1 MAVAPGHYRLG
12 PDNGRIVLRTF
23 RQGLGARAGHDLVID
38 VHRWSGELT
47 VNDDKTVASIA
58 ATIDMT
64 SWIVREANGG
74 PTPLTDRHRREI
86 TTTARRVL
94 STQQHPEARFAAS
107 RFAPAGDDGGTLEGT
122 FTLNGVERPLRVQ
135 VSQVGQN
142 RYRATGSGVQSAYGI
157 KPYSGFFGALKVRD
171 AVDFEVE
178 AEVRAQD
185 GPGCTAAGSE
195 RSDAAQHRR

>member
-23 RQGLGARAGHDLVID
+23 REGLGARAGHDLVID
-38 VHRWSGELT
+38 VPRWSGELT
-47 VNDDKTVASIA
+47 VNDDKTLASIE

-64 SWIVREANGG
+64 SWIVREGNGG
-74 PTPLTDRHRREI
+74 IKPLTDRDRREI

-107 RFAPAGDDGGTLEGT
+107 RFAPAGDDAGTLEGT
-122 FTLNGVERPLRVQ
+122 FTLNGIERPLRLQ
-135 VSQVGQN
+135 VSEVGQS
-142 RYRATGSGVQSAYGI
+142 RYRAKGTVVQSAYGI
-157 KPYSGFFGALKVRD
+157 KPYTGFFGALKVRD

-178 AEVRAQD
+178 AEVHAQD
-185 GPGCTAAGSE
+185 VS
-195 RSDAAQHRR
+195 RMNRREE

>member
-23 RQGLGARAGHDLVID
+23 REGLGARAGHDLVID
-38 VHRWSGELT
+38 VPRWSGELT
-47 VNDDKTVASIA
+47 VNEDKTPGAIE

-64 SWIVREANGG
+64 SWIVREGNGG
-74 PTPLTDRHRREI
+74 IKPLTDRDRREI

-107 RFAPAGDDGGTLEGT
+107 RFAPAGDGGTLEGT
-122 FTLNGVERPLRVQ
+122 FTLNGIERPLRVQ
-135 VSQVGQN
+135 VSEVGQN
-142 RYRATGSGVQSAYGI
+142 RYRAAGTVVQSAYGI
-157 KPYSGFFGALKVRD
+157 KPYTGFFGALKVRD

-178 AEVRAQD
+178 AEVRAPD
-185 GPGCTAAGSE
+185 VS
-195 RSDAAQHRR
+195 RMNHRGK